1 MIEVIVTG
9 ASGYIGSHLIKKLK
23 KKKFDVVGFSR
34 SKKKNLIKIK
44 NYQELPSSKY
54 LIYLSEESNISI
66 FNKLNKKKVEKNQ
79 KIISKLSKKYK
90 TNFIY
95 TSSSKV
101 YSDKLKKKLDEKDKI
116 TISSNYEKNKVVCEK
131 IVLKNKGVV
140 LRISNIYGNHIK
152 KESVFKTILKQLNN
166 NSKVIKLLNTN
177 SVRDYLFID
186 DLIDLIA
193 IILKRPVPGIF
204 NVGTGTGTS
213 IIELLKVI
221 FKIYK
226 KKKPI
231 KVINKDYKFSSQIL
245 DISKTSKT
253 YNWKPRYKIL
263 TKLRKVIKNYG

>member
-23 KKKFDVVGFSR
+23 EKNFDVIGFSR
-34 SKKKNLIKIK
+34 SKKKNLVKIK
-44 NYQELPSSKY
+44 SYQELPPSKY

-66 FNKLNKKKVEKNQ
+66 FNRLNKKKVAKNQ

-101 YSDKLKKKLDEKDKI
+101 YSDQLKKKLNEKDKI
-116 TISSNYEKNKVVCEK
+116 IISSNYEKNKVVCEN

-152 KESVFKTILKQLNN
+152 KESVFKKIIKQLNN
-166 NSKVIKLLNTN
+166 NKVIKLLNTN
-177 SVRDYLFID
+177 SVRDYLFIE
-186 DLIDLIA
+186 DLIDLI
-193 IILKRPVPGIF
+193 ILILKRPVSGVF
-204 NVGTGTGTS
+204 NVGTGSGTS

-226 KKKPI
+226 KEKPI
-231 KVINKDYKFSSQIL
+231 KVISNEYKFSSQIL